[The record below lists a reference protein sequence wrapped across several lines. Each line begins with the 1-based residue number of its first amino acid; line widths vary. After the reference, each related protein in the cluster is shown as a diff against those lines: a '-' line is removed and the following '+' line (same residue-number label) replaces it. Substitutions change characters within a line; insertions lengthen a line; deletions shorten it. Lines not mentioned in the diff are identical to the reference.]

1 MNIVRMHSMPHFV
14 QYASY
19 CTGLNAIMV
28 KNDAGIIA
36 LGLSVIQDNE
46 LLKVQG
52 SSFIDVAPHGSAVL
66 VKTKI

>member
-1 MNIVRMHSMPHFV
+1 
-14 QYASY
+14 
-19 CTGLNAIMV
+19 MV